1 MSRPRSAASRPR
13 QRWWRRLAARMRRD
27 DGSVAVEYAIVAPVV
42 LAVLF
47 LAIQVAMYSYA
58 RSIALSAA
66 QEGLSAARAYDGSAG
81 DGSARAEDFIGRAGG
96 DTLSGTHVSVSR
108 NADQATVT
116 VTGRSLS
123 LVPGIGGFAVSQ
135 TATGPVERFTQ

>member
-1 MSRPRSAASRPR
+1 
-13 QRWWRRLAARMRRD
+13 MRRD
-27 DGSVAVEYAIVAPVV
+27 DGSVAVEYAIVAPIV

-58 RSIALSAA
+58 RSIALTAA

-81 DGSARAEDFIGRAGG
+81 DGSARAYDFIGRASG
-96 DTLSGTHVSVSR
+96 DSLSGARVSVNR
-108 NADQATVT
+108 GGEQATVT

-123 LVPGIGGFAVSQ
+123 LVPGISGFTVSQ
-135 TATGPVERFTQ
+135 TASGPVERFVE